1 MPGLYFFIKNSNN
14 KWRYDMENPIDNYWK
29 VRLADLKNNLEANNF
44 EVFVANNTNEAKK
57 IVLEEIMPK
66 TAAKSVSWGGSL
78 TFIATNLYDAL
89 KKSSDLKVLDTFDKN
104 LSPEESLERRRQSL
118 LVDLFITGS
127 NAVTE
132 TGQLVNLDM
141 FGNRIA
147 AITFG
152 PKNVVILLGRNKIVP
167 DLDVAMFRIKNYAA
181 PVNTM
186 RLDKKTPC
194 VITSYCMECKSPDR
208 ICNTWT
214 ITEKSFPKGRV
225 KVILINDDL
234 GF

>member
-1 MPGLYFFIKNSNN
+1 
-14 KWRYDMENPIDNYWK
+14 MENPIENYWK
-29 VRLADLKNNLEANNF
+29 TRLTELKENLTENNF
-44 EVFVANNTNEAKK
+44 EVFVAQNTDEAKS
-57 IVLEEIMPK
+57 IVLEKIIPEVAP
-66 TAAKSVSWGGSL
+66 KSVSWGGSL
-78 TFIATNLYDAL
+78 TFVATGLYDVL
-89 KKSSDLKVLDTFDKN
+89 KNDNDLDVLDTYDKN
-104 LSPEESLERRRQSL
+104 LSPEESLQRRRQSL
-118 LVDLFITGS
+118 LVDLFIAGS

-141 FGNRIA
+141 IGNRVGA
-147 AITFG
+147 LTFG
-152 PKNVVILLGRNKIVP
+152 PKNVIVLVGRNKIVP
-167 DLDVAMFRIKNYAA
+167 DLDEAMFRIKNYAA

-194 VITSYCMECKSPDR
+194 AKTSFCGDCKSPDR

-225 KVILINDDL
+225 KVILINQDQ